1 MIKVIAIGKLKEK
14 ASISLVNEY
23 AKRITQFQKIELIE
37 VPDVKIP
44 DKVSEK
50 EVEQILLKEGKQV
63 LEKIKQDDFM
73 ILLDLHGKMY
83 DSESFSALL
92 DTTFTSGKSTITFV
106 IGGSLGVSK
115 ELVERANV
123 RWKMSDLTFPHQI
136 VRILLLEQVYRAFT
150 ITKGITYHK

>member
-14 ASISLVNEY
+14 SSASLVDEY

-44 DKVSEK
+44 DKASEK
-50 EVEQILLKEGKQV
+50 EVEQILLKEGRQV
-63 LEKIKQDDFM
+63 LEKIKQDEFM